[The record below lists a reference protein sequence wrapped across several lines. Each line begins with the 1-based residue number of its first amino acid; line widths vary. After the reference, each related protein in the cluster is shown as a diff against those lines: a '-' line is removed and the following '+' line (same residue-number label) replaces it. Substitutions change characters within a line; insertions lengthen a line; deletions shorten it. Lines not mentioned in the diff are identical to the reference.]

1 MSPHLNILCISSEKP
16 YYTENIN
23 IDAFDVT
30 VILFSTMR
38 ALELGNVKVVLK
50 CNVMLA
56 EVTSRSSSHNH
67 MCVATR
73 QSFAD
78 SAAGRIKRPLGV

>member
-38 ALELGNVKVVLK
+38 ASELGNVKDVY
-50 CNVMLA
+50 
-56 EVTSRSSSHNH
+56 
-67 MCVATR
+67 
-73 QSFAD
+73 
-78 SAAGRIKRPLGV
+78 